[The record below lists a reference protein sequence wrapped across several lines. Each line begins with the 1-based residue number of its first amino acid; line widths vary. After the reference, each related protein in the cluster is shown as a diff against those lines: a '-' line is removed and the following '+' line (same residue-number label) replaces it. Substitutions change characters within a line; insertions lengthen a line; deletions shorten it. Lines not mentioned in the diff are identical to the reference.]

1 MCMFGFDEK
10 QHWRLG
16 LKSNLWRGD
25 LTEFWM
31 PQHHHHSLERMWRLD
46 FSWLEVISMI
56 TISLAAFSSLIHFGR
71 LTLLHVRIWTTYDLQ
86 CGRSSLSQRWGA
98 DLRAYCSVKFP
109 MTLKMGLE
117 RSQLFPE
124 IFEIVLRPFWWVA
137 GSEQPSPPLRSPE
150 AGELL
155 SKIWDAACLYT
166 KEFSNWTEQP
176 PTLPGKLTPH
186 LPMKFHQCFGSLNPD
201 FWMRLFWQKWAK
213 MYWDSIENFKFCKIF
228 IILHQLAF

>member
-1 MCMFGFDEK
+1 MVFTGRTSTKDDCKNFIMFWKWSKEI
-10 QHWRLG
+10 
-16 LKSNLWRGD
+16 SNDSYSIPWV
-25 LTEFWM
+25 M
-31 PQHHHHSLERMWRLD
+31 SL
-46 FSWLEVISMI
+46 V
-56 TISLAAFSSLIHFGR
+56 
-71 LTLLHVRIWTTYDLQ
+71 Q
-86 CGRSSLSQRWGA
+86 CGQSSPSQRWGA
-98 DLRAYCSVKFP
+98 DLRAHCSVKFP
-109 MTLKMGLE
+109 MTPKMGLE

-124 IFEIVLRPFWWVA
+124 IFEIVLRPFWWAA

-186 LPMKFHQCFGSLNPD
+186 LPMRFHQCFGSLNPD

-213 MYWDSIENFKFCKIF
+213 MYWDSMENFTFCDF
-228 IILHQLAF
+228 FTFWHQNAILKARKNFGPKSS